1 MQPEETGWMK
11 RERVVAATWKHEEEM
26 DGSDELHHSIS
37 QELQPLVVRNLKE
50 SKL

>member
-1 MQPEETGWMK
+1 MRMDEEGACCWSL
-11 RERVVAATWKHEEEM
+11 AATWKHEEEM
-26 DGSDELHHSIS
+26 DGGDELHHSIS